1 MSVRAGDVIGGRY
14 RLIEP
19 IARGGQAEVWIA
31 RQAPFEQRVALK
43 ILIPKCGVLG
53 VERMY
58 REARVLAGLNHPS
71 IVRLIDFG
79 VLSEG
84 SCFMAMEFIEGC
96 RMKVLLRARKH
107 SPAALMRLCEQ
118 VCAGLEAAHQLGVIH
133 RDIKLSNVLIHRRSG
148 VREQARVVDFGIA
161 RLMEGD
167 PGITSEG
174 VVLGSPRFMAPE
186 QIRGEAL
193 DARIDVYAVGVLM
206 FCCLAGRY
214 PYSGRT
220 AHEIM
225 HRHLHDPLPR
235 LHVSASL
242 PDPEGLAAVV
252 RQAMAR
258 SPDDRFE
265 TMGALRV
272 ALQRHLPTSS
282 GSGSVGGRPRRAARG

>member
-1 MSVRAGDVIGGRY
+1 MSVQSGDVIGGRY
-14 RLIEP
+14 RLVEP
-19 IARGGQAEVWIA
+19 IARGGQAEVWVA
-31 RQAPFEQRVALK
+31 RQDPFEQRVAVK

-53 VERMY
+53 VQRMH
-58 REARVLAGLNHPS
+58 REAQVLAGLNHSS

-79 VLSEG
+79 VLPKG
-84 SCFMAMEFIEGC
+84 SCFIAMEFIEGC
-96 RMKVLLRARKH
+96 RMKVLLRERRH
-107 SPAALMRLCEQ
+107 SPAALLRLCEQ
-118 VCAGLEAAHQLGVIH
+118 VCSGLEAAHRLGVIH

-167 PGITSEG
+167 PGLTSDG

-193 DARIDVYAVGVLM
+193 DARIDIYAVGVLL

-225 HRHLHDPLPR
+225 HRHLYGPLPR

-258 SPDDRFE
+258 SPEDRFE
-265 TMGALRV
+265 TMGALRA

-282 GSGSVGGRPRRAARG
+282 GCDAVGGHRRRTVGG